1 MIMTKTF
8 FISVTALLLLIGL
21 VMLLF
26 SFKTGQIEMPQ
37 YTVLKK
43 YGEVEI
49 RQYPKMVV
57 AQTTLPDTAM
67 DKNMNN
73 GFRTIAG
80 YIFGGNDSNQKIAM
94 TAPVVM
100 TMGDTATMYFVMP
113 KQYKKDQLP
122 KPSSSKVKIVEE
134 GEKVLAV
141 ITFGGFSSAEKVE
154 TYRQKLATILT
165 QQNIKTVGPYL
176 YMGYN
181 APWDII
187 NRRNEVAIEVV
198 SGN

>member
-1 MIMTKTF
+1 MIKTMV
-8 FISVTALLLLIGL
+8 ITSTVLLLVIGL
-21 VMLLF
+21 VMMLV

-37 YTVLKK
+37 YTVLKT

-57 AQTTLPDTAM
+57 AKTTMLDTAM
-67 DKNMNN
+67 DKNMSN

-122 KPSSSKVKIVEE
+122 QPTSSRVKILEE

-141 ITFGGFSSAEKVE
+141 ITYGGFSSAEKIE
-154 TYRQKLATILT
+154 TFRQKLATILT
-165 QQNIKTVGPYL
+165 QQQIKTMGPYL

-181 APWDII
+181 APWDLI

-198 SGN
+198 MN